1 MPGMARTLCTPK
13 NKGIFPHWEL
23 NSFFAMQILRK
34 ANTAALSRGCKPR
47 KVILHVSLFTKQ
59 QHPTAK
65 LKNMEFE
72 SCNLCLKN
80 PCNLLEISVLT
91 LIKRMIVSL
100 TFLRTREKRKAYLQC
115 RGQKTSCC
123 TVSLFP
129 VAEVAHF
136 HT

>member
-1 MPGMARTLCTPK
+1 MPRMARTLCTPK

-59 QHPTAK
+59 HPTAK

-91 LIKRMIVSL
+91 LIKRMIVSI

-115 RGQKTSCC
+115 PGPKDLVLHCEFVSCC
-123 TVSLFP
+123 
-129 VAEVAHF
+129 
-136 HT
+136 